1 MRDVVIVDNVRTGL
15 AKSFRGSFNL
25 TRSDDMVAHVIN
37 ALLDRNPNV
46 DPGEVEDVTLGAA
59 MHEGEQTGNLARL
72 SVVLSKLPITTAGT
86 TINRFCSS
94 GVQAIAFAAN
104 QIASGQTEI
113 AMAGGVES
121 ISMNVRQKEAQY
133 EKNPRLLE
141 EKPDIFMAMGNTA
154 EVVARRYNV
163 TSEIQDEY
171 ALQSQLRYAHA
182 VEQGWIAEEIV
193 PMDVTMAVVDK
204 ESGEQSQVET
214 TVDRD
219 ECNRPNTTLE
229 GLAGLKPAF
238 EEDGTVTAGNASQL
252 SDGASMTLLMSAE
265 RAAQLR
271 LEPMGIFRG
280 LTVAGC
286 EPDEMGIGPVFS
298 VPRLLKNAGLSMND
312 IDLWELNE
320 AFASQC
326 VYCRDELEIDNE
338 IYNVNGGSIA
348 IGHPFGMTG
357 SRMVG
362 VLLRELKRRNPGF
375 PPCRPR
381 HLGRFLAHFLREL
394 KRRKKKLG
402 VVTMCIGGGQ
412 GASALFEA
420 T

>member
-1 MRDVVIVDNVRTGL
+1 MRDVVIVDNIRTGL

-25 TRSDDMVAHVIN
+25 TRSDDMVAHVID
-37 ALLDRNPNV
+37 ALLERNPKV
-46 DPGEVEDVTLGAA
+46 APDEVEDVVLGMA

-72 SVVLSKLPITTAGT
+72 AVTLSKLPVTTAGT
-86 TINRFCSS
+86 SINRFCSS

-104 QIASGQTEI
+104 QVASGQTEV

-121 ISMNVRQKEAQY
+121 ISMNARQEAARY
-133 EKNPRLLE
+133 EKNPVLLE
-141 EKPDIFMAMGNTA
+141 HKPDIFMAMGNTA
-154 EVVARRYNV
+154 EVVARRYGV
-163 TSEIQDEY
+163 TREQQDEY
-171 ALQSQLRYAHA
+171 ALQSQQRYAAA
-182 VEQGWIAEEIV
+182 VDAGWIAEEIA
-193 PMDVTMAVVDK
+193 PMDVTMHVVDK
-204 ESGEQSQVET
+204 ATGDESQADVS
-214 TVDRD
+214 VDRD

-238 EEDGTVTAGNASQL
+238 EDDGTVTAGNASQL

-265 RAAQLR
+265 RAAQLG

-298 VPRLLKNAGLSMND
+298 VPRLLKNAGMSMSD

-326 VYCRDELEIDNE
+326 VYCRDTLEIDND

-357 SRMVG
+357 SRMAG
-362 VLLRELKRRNPGF
+362 QLLRELKRRGK
-375 PPCRPR
+375 
-381 HLGRFLAHFLREL
+381 RF
-394 KRRKKKLG
+394 G